1 MPDNA
6 KILLDRCVVN
16 SDDKPQSLDYQIT
29 YDFFLLEPTGMFLL
43 KQMFLMNHD
52 PKILQWILQ

>member
-16 SDDKPQSLDYQIT
+16 SDDKPQSLDHHIT

-43 KQMFLMNHD
+43 RQNFPHD
-52 PKILQWILQ
+52 LKISTAKSP